1 MDLPMKMIFTCMLC
15 MLALLLT
22 LLPKVSQAEIYKC
35 TIAGKLVFTDQP
47 CDGEKVTLGVTNS
60 MAAEETPFEYVPL
73 KPPYSSDKWYYGHVG
88 YKRALRLFNKYDA
101 PIFIYFQADWCKFC
115 RKLEEGLIDTKKGK
129 LALKKAIKV
138 KISPEDSK
146 RDDDFFRS
154 LGGKG
159 YPTLYLQ
166 ADGVSEPQE
175 VPTYTKKKML
185 SANDLSSLI
194 AAEQK
199 EQ

>member
-1 MDLPMKMIFTCMLC
+1 MDLPMKIIITCMFL
-15 MLALLLT
+15 MLS
-22 LLPKVSQAEIYKC
+22 LLPAVSQAEIYKC

-47 CDGEKVTLGVTNS
+47 CEGEKVILGKTNF
-60 MAAEETPFEYVPL
+60 MPAEKKPFVYVQT
-73 KPPYSSDKWYYGHVG
+73 KPAYNSNQWYYGHAG
-88 YKRALRLFNKYDA
+88 YKRALRLLKKYDA
-101 PIFIYFQADWCKFC
+101 PIFLYFQADWCKYC
-115 RKLEEGLIDTKKGK
+115 RKLEEGLINTRQGK

-166 ADGVSEPQE
+166 ADGVSNPREI
-175 VPTYTKKKML
+175 PTYTKKQML

-194 AAEQK
+194 AAGQK
-199 EQ
+199 E